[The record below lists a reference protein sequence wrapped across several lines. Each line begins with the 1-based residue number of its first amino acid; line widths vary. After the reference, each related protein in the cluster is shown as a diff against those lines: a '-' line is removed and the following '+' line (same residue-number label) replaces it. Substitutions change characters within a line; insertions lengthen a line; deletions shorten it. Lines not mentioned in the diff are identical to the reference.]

1 MRLHYRKPE
10 IFIIGYFFYL
20 AALTLVLRDRPRADV
35 RVLGIAVAIAAI
47 ITALA
52 WTQYKFK
59 ADAPAIVRDWAILGF
74 VLASYRT
81 LDLFSPV
88 TYQVSLEAAWQHWDH
103 ILLSSWHIRAAI
115 EHWGTAIPAYLESCY
130 LLTSGA
136 GCYGLI
142 ILYAYRKRERSDR
155 FLLIYVMGTLLSY
168 ALVPILRLQPPR
180 VAFSGAD
187 VPEIS
192 TAIRRLNLVV
202 LSGAGIHSGVF
213 PSAHVSSTFAAAWG
227 MFAAMPERKRYGWI
241 FLIYA
246 ISVAIATIYGRYHY
260 AVDAAAGIAVSVI
273 AALAAKQW
281 LDKGVHPIATE
292 RRPARSTR

>member
-20 AALTLVLRDRPRADV
+20 AALTLVLRDRPRADF
-35 RVLGIAVAIAAI
+35 RVLGIAVLIAGI
-47 ITALA
+47 VTALA
-52 WTQYKFK
+52 WTQYELKTN
-59 ADAPAIVRDWAILGF
+59 AIDIARDWVILGF
-74 VLASYRT
+74 VLACYRT

-88 TYQVSLEAAWQHWDH
+88 SYQAGLEAAWQHWDH
-103 ILLSSWHIRAAI
+103 VVLSGWHIRAAI
-115 EHWGTAIPAYLESCY
+115 EGWGTGIPAYLETCY

-142 ILYAYRKRERSDR
+142 VLYAYRKRERSDR

-168 ALVPILRLQPPR
+168 ALVPLLRLQPPR
-180 VAFSGAD
+180 VAFPGAD

-227 MFAAMPERKRYGWI
+227 MFAALPERRRYGWI

-246 ISVAIATIYGRYHY
+246 ISVAVATIYGRYHY
-260 AVDAAAGIAVSVI
+260 AVDAAAGIVVSVI
-273 AALAAKQW
+273 AAFAAKQW
-281 LDKGVHPIATE
+281 LRTEAQSTATE
-292 RRPARSTR
+292 RRAARSTR

>member
-1 MRLHYRKPE
+1 LRLHYRKPE

-35 RVLGIAVAIAAI
+35 RVLVIAAAIAVI

-52 WTQYKFK
+52 WTQYRFK
-59 ADAPAIVRDWAILGF
+59 ADAPSIVRDWAILGF

-88 TYQVSLEAAWQHWDH
+88 TYQVSLEAAWRHWDH

-115 EHWGTAIPAYLESCY
+115 EHWGAAIPAYLETCY

-180 VAFSGAD
+180 VAFPGAE

-246 ISVAIATIYGRYHY
+246 ISVAVATIYGRYHY
-260 AVDAAAGIAVSVI
+260 AVDAAAGIVVSVI
-273 AALAAKQW
+273 AASAAKQW
-281 LDKGVHPIATE
+281 PAKGDHPIATE
-292 RRPARSTR
+292 RRAARSTR

>member
-10 IFIIGYFFYL
+10 IFIVVYFFYL
-20 AALTLVLRDRPRADV
+20 AALTLALRDRPRADI
-35 RVLGIAVAIAAI
+35 RVLGIAVLIAVV

-52 WTQYKFK
+52 WMEYKFN
-59 ADAPAIVRDWAILGF
+59 ADALGIVRDWAVLGF
-74 VLASYRT
+74 VLACYRT

-103 ILLSSWHIRAAI
+103 VLLSGWHIRAAI
-115 EHWGTAIPAYLESCY
+115 EHWGAGIPAYLESCY

-155 FLLIYVMGTLLSY
+155 FLLIYAMGTLLSY

-180 VAFSGAD
+180 VAFPGAD

-227 MFAAMPERKRYGWI
+227 MFAALPERKRYGWI
-241 FLIYA
+241 FLLYA

-260 AVDAAAGIAVSVI
+260 AVDAVAGIAVSVI
-273 AALAAKQW
+273 AVLAAKQW
-281 LDKGVHPIATE
+281 LATDVHSIATE
-292 RRPARSTR
+292 RRAERSTQ

>member
-1 MRLHYRKPE
+1 MRLQYRKPE
-10 IFIIGYFFYL
+10 IFIIVYFFYL
-20 AALTLVLRDRPRADV
+20 AALTLVLRDRPRADA

-59 ADAPAIVRDWAILGF
+59 AAAPAIVRDWAILGF
-74 VLASYRT
+74 VLACYRT

-88 TYQVSLEAAWQHWDH
+88 TYQVSLEASWQHMDH
-103 ILLSSWHIRAAI
+103 VLLSGWQIRAAL
-115 EHWGTAIPAYLESCY
+115 EHWGASIPTYLETCY

-180 VAFSGAD
+180 VAFPGAD
-187 VPEIS
+187 APEIS

-227 MFAAMPERKRYGWI
+227 MFAALPERKRYGWI

-246 ISVAIATIYGRYHY
+246 ISVAVATIYGRYHY
-260 AVDAAAGIAVSVI
+260 AVDAGAGIVVSVI
-273 AALAAKQW
+273 AVFAVRLW
-281 LDKGVHPIATE
+281 LGAERHPIATD
-292 RRPARSTR
+292 RRAARSTR

>member
-1 MRLHYRKPE
+1 M
-10 IFIIGYFFYL
+10 
-20 AALTLVLRDRPRADV
+20 TLVLRDRPNADA
-35 RVLGIAVAIAAI
+35 RVLGIAVAIAAT

-52 WTQYKFK
+52 LIEYKFK
-59 ADAPAIVRDWAILGF
+59 ADAPSMVRDWMILGF
-74 VLASYRT
+74 VLVCYRT
-81 LDLFSPV
+81 LDLFSPI
-88 TYQVSLEAAWQHWDH
+88 TYQVVLEAAWQHWDH
-103 ILLSSWHIRAAI
+103 ILLSGWHIRAAI
-115 EHWGTAIPAYLESCY
+115 EYWGAGIPAYLETCY

-142 ILYAYRKRERSDR
+142 ALYAHRKRERTDR

-180 VAFSGAD
+180 VAFPGTD

-227 MFAAMPERKRYGWI
+227 MFVALPERKRYGWI

-246 ISVAIATIYGRYHY
+246 ISVAVATIYGRYHY
-260 AVDAAAGIAVSVI
+260 AVDAATGIVVSVI
-273 AALAAKQW
+273 AVFAAKLW
-281 LDKGVHPIATE
+281 LGAERHPIATE
-292 RRPARSTR
+292 RRAARSTR